1 MSFARPELLHLLILV
16 PIVGLALIMQIRM
29 RGRAMRRFADPGL
42 IERLAGRP
50 SGGTVFTKALFFLLG
65 LCCMLVA
72 LAGPRFGSHYEEVS
86 RKGVDIMVAVDT
98 SASMLVEDVSPNRLE
113 RAKREVYDLLHVIRG
128 DRIGLVAFSGAAYVQ
143 CPLTLDYAAIEM
155 FLGQLAED
163 LVPVPGTDLGAA
175 IETALSGFEAE
186 SNTDRV
192 IILITDGEDNEG
204 RGLSVAQKA
213 AELGVKIFVF
223 GIGETSGEPVPSTHG
238 RVPQG

>member
-1 MSFARPELLHLLILV
+1 
-16 PIVGLALIMQIRM
+16 
-29 RGRAMRRFADPGL
+29 
-42 IERLAGRP
+42 
-50 SGGTVFTKALFFLLG
+50 
-65 LCCMLVA
+65 
-72 LAGPRFGSHYEEVS
+72 
-86 RKGVDIMVAVDT
+86 
-98 SASMLVEDVSPNRLE
+98 
-113 RAKREVYDLLHVIRG
+113 KREVYDLLHVIRG

-204 RGLSVAQKA
+204 RGLSAAEKA
-213 AELGVKIFVF
+213 AEQGVKIFVF
-223 GIGETSGEPVPSTHG
+223 GIGETSGEPVPSTNGTGGFRKDDNDRIVVSRLDEEGLRRIAQTTGGEYVKAVSGDLDLDQLYFSGIKTSTVEAELSSRKVKVYHERFQIFVFAAFCLLLLEG
-238 RVPQG
+238 VLSERRHAGMKA